1 MSLLVKTVE
10 IERLID
16 AFEVEAGK
24 FHDIQ
29 FSIDYVTQDEV
40 GLSRKVAQQNH
51 AVMLWQ
57 YYGPIDG
64 KQQIDQLLSNMKE
77 SDLKWG
83 LRGAALTQFGVIEGQ
98 ACQLFVRMATRAG
111 SLFSEEEAQHI
122 KSRVVSEIQAND
134 RIKNQ
139 AARPTAVMND
149 NPLAIWLN
157 FLLYYLS
164 LVYPGRERAMR
175 IEPDPFSLSLLALER
190 LFADRT
196 IGKVDRS
203 ARSLI
208 DIRFKVAMSF
218 PGEKRRYVSRVVDA
232 LREPL
237 GKDSVFYDYDYQAQ
251 LACPNLDTLLQRIY
265 RDQSDLIAVF
275 LCAAYSA
282 KQWCGLEWRAVR
294 DIIKSKGDHRV
305 MLVRFDNADVDGL
318 FSIDG
323 YIDGTANTTKQVA
336 DLILARLS
344 QCTSAA
350 FEKRT
355 ETHENSHRSGQH
367 DHRIPIVLRRILKAV
382 QRGA

>member
-1 MSLLVKTVE
+1 MGT
-10 IERLID
+10 
-16 AFEVEAGK
+16 A
-24 FHDIQ
+24 
-29 FSIDYVTQDEV
+29 
-40 GLSRKVAQQNH
+40 
-51 AVMLWQ
+51 
-57 YYGPIDG
+57 
-64 KQQIDQLLSNMKE
+64 
-77 SDLKWG
+77 
-83 LRGAALTQFGVIEGQ
+83 RGSPTQFGVIEGQ

-275 LCAAYSA
+275 LCSIQRQAMVWLRVAG
-282 KQWCGLEWRAVR
+282 CL

-344 QCTSAA
+344 QC
-350 FEKRT
+350 ERG
-355 ETHENSHRSGQH
+355 NSE
-367 DHRIPIVLRRILKAV
+367 
-382 QRGA
+382 